1 MQGWQLTVHGLF
13 VPRARH
19 TATLL
24 HNGRVFIHGGLTRG
38 PGTGGVTGSSE
49 LYDPEINDTVGST
62 SFSNP
67 QYRHTATLLADGTVL
82 VVGGTAAGTL
92 VPSSQLYNPS
102 MDTWSGTGQ
111 LHVNRFVHA
120 ATPLADGKV
129 LVVGGL
135 GSENYE
141 LLSSTEIYDPV
152 TQAWAF
158 VAELHEARMYH
169 TATLLLDGRVLV
181 VGGYGNGGTLD
192 SSELYDPATGTWTLG
207 KTLFYARSD
216 HTATRLQDGRV
227 LIAGGFNTDTQDS
240 VQSCVLFYPDSGDF
254 VDQGNLNTP
263 RRNHTATL
271 LYTGHV
277 MVVGGSHGGED
288 HAQVLASTE
297 FYDPSTGGWTL
308 GPEMNRRRY
317 AHTQTL
323 LRRNLHGPLEMKVL
337 VAGGN
342 LNPDES
348 EPGDENEI
356 EDTAELFTSGEVNV

>member
-24 HNGRVFIHGGLTRG
+24 HNGRVFIHGGLIG
-38 PGTGGVTGSSE
+38 DIPGTGGVTGSSE
-49 LYDPEINDTVGST
+49 LYDPEINDG
-62 SFSNP
+62 
-67 QYRHTATLLADGTVL
+67 
-82 VVGGTAAGTL
+82 
-92 VPSSQLYNPS
+92 
-102 MDTWSGTGQ
+102 
-111 LHVNRFVHA
+111 
-120 ATPLADGKV
+120 
-129 LVVGGL
+129 
-135 GSENYE
+135 
-141 LLSSTEIYDPV
+141 
-152 TQAWAF
+152 WAF

-181 VGGYGNGGTLD
+181 VGGYRNGRTLD

-207 KTLFYARSD
+207 ETLFYARRS

-227 LIAGGFNTDTQDS
+227 LIAAGFNDTQDS
-240 VQSCVLFYPDSGDF
+240 LQSCVVFYPDSGDF

-277 MVVGGSHGGED
+277 MVVGGSHGGGD
-288 HAQVLASTE
+288 QRPAQALASTE

-308 GPEMNRRRY
+308 GPEMNHRRY

-323 LRRNLHGPLEMKVL
+323 LRRNLREPLEMKIL
-337 VAGGN
+337 VAGGTS
-342 LNPDES
+342 NPDES
-348 EPGDENEI
+348 EPGDEKEI
-356 EDTAELFTSGEVNV
+356 LDTAELFTSGEVSRGNG